1 MAEPT
6 DELTRGR
13 DEESVFARGENDEL
27 VRREKATRDQFA
39 RTVTVKIDGY
49 AVTVPQAV
57 PATDARGNPLR
68 APDGGLVPRNST
80 IYDAAMKLARDGA
93 WADSEPSA
101 VTKAIEPCGAVSQ
114 HLHCFCEFQPLSLMA
129 IAHPMGQGIG

>member
-27 VRREKATRDQFA
+27 VRREKATRDLFA

-93 WADSEPSA
+93 WADSELPER
-101 VTKAIEPCGAVSQ
+101 VPVLCHQ
-114 HLHCFCEFQPLSLMA
+114 PHLHPVGVCRMCVVQ
-129 IAHPMGQGIG
+129 IQ